1 MASGIVVDQDVE
13 IPMRDGT
20 VLRADVWRVPGE
32 ARPAIV
38 YRTPYDKTATRMD
51 PLPPE
56 RCVRAG
62 YAAVV
67 QDTRGRFASDGA
79 WDTGMWATEA
89 RDTHDTVEWVAAQD
103 WCDGAI
109 GMSGTSYLGIVQWV
123 GAMLKPPHLRA
134 IAPAMTTSAAHDPR
148 ATGGALRLS
157 QLAGWLG
164 FMAVDWMR
172 RQTAQGRR
180 HGFSAVVRYLNSPQE
195 QLRRLPLGRI
205 LDVPD
210 SPLSLGAMVERGRAH
225 GPDIRTT
232 DVAVPTLSLTGWFDI
247 YNGPSIAL
255 HDELARRDPGGHRLV
270 IGPWSHSGTLPQYQG
285 ELNFGLTAAG
295 EYGPVAERVLD
306 FFDTHLKGVE
316 RAAEPVSY
324 FMMGANEWRTA
335 RTWPPE
341 ESAANLWYLREG
353 GRLALHPPQDDEPAD
368 TYTYDPDDPS
378 PTHGGRVLALG
389 ELVGGPLNQRHLE
402 ARADTVVYTGPELAV
417 AVEAVG
423 HVTASLCFASTAPD
437 TDIVVKLTDVFP
449 DGRSILVCD
458 GALRT
463 RYREGF
469 DSEKPLTPS
478 VPERCTV
485 DLGHTAWRFEAG
497 HRLRLLVT
505 SSNFPHLDRN
515 MNTGRRP
522 GQDTE
527 GVVARQSVF
536 HDAVRPSLLRLPV
549 LGRRRPGEDDG

>member
-1 MASGIVVDQDVE
+1 MTSGFVVDSDVE

-32 ARPAIV
+32 PCPAIL

-67 QDTRGRFASDGA
+67 QDTRGRFASDGE

-89 RDTHDTVEWVAAQD
+89 MDSYDTVEWVAAQD
-103 WCDGAI
+103 WCDGAV
-109 GMSGTSYLGIVQWV
+109 GMSGVSYLGIVQWL

-134 IAPAMTTSAAHDPR
+134 IAPAMTTSTAYDPQT
-148 ATGGALRLS
+148 TGGALRLS
-157 QLAGWLG
+157 HLAGWLG

-172 RQTAQGRR
+172 RQAATGRR
-180 HGFSAVVRYLNSPQE
+180 RGFSSVLRYLDSSRE
-195 QLRRLPLGRI
+195 KLRELPLGRI

-210 SPLSLGAMVERGRAH
+210 SPLSLGAMVERGRAY
-225 GPDIRTT
+225 GPVVRTA
-232 DVAVPTLSLTGWFDI
+232 DVTVPTLSLTGWFDI
-247 YNGPSIAL
+247 YHGPSIAL
-255 HDELARRDPGGHRLV
+255 HDELARREPGGHQLV

-285 ELNFGLTAAG
+285 ELNFGLSAAG
-295 EYGPVAERVLD
+295 EYGPVPERVLA
-306 FFDTHLKGVE
+306 FFDTHLKGIE
-316 RAAEPVSY
+316 RSADPVSY
-324 FMMGANEWRTA
+324 FMMGADEWRTA

-341 ESAANLWYLREG
+341 ESAAALWYLREG
-353 GRLALHPPQDDEPAD
+353 GRLALHPPQDEEPAD
-368 TYTYDPDDPS
+368 TYDYDPHDPS

-402 ARADTVVYTGPELAV
+402 ERADTVVYTGPRLAV
-417 AVEAVG
+417 AQEVAGRVS
-423 HVTASLCFASTAPD
+423 VSLCFASTAPD

-469 DSEKPLTPS
+469 DSEKPLIPS

-485 DLGHTAWRFEAG
+485 DLGHTAWRFAAG
-497 HRLRLLVT
+497 HRLRLLIT

-536 HDAVRPSLLRLPV
+536 HDAARPSLLRLPV
-549 LGRRRPGEDDG
+549 LGQREPAGDEG